1 MINTESRQKKGM
13 FILSGFVVNR
23 GKEYLVRILIDL
35 GSSHQYIL
43 SNFISKSSLE
53 VEENRDSSY

>member
-1 MINTESRQKKGM
+1 MDTNPSEPAELEELYELEQVFTINIESRQKKGI

-35 GSSHQYIL
+35 GSSY
-43 SNFISKSSLE
+43 
-53 VEENRDSSY
+53 